1 VNRLQY
7 ATDAEAL
14 QVLDPAST
22 AHLVGDLN
30 TPIPELLAHI
40 RHAIRLGHPQVRA
53 QPPSYDRVIL
63 VGGGPS
69 LEATLPELR
78 DLYFAGAKIVTT
90 NGAYQWC
97 LARNLRPSAQVIL
110 DARSFNARFVDPPI
124 AQCRYLLASQ
134 CHPDTWAAV
143 AGRPDVWIW
152 HAIGPEN
159 ELRGE
164 LDAFYLKCWTAIS
177 GGTTVVMRA
186 IALLRTLGF
195 LRMDLFGVDSCVLD
209 GAHHAYPQP
218 ENAGDAVRP
227 FTLHPTG
234 HPERVRTFHATAW
247 QAKQLEDFLQM
258 VRINGHQFLLNVHG
272 DGMLAYAL
280 QCSADVQLTSLEKEA

>member
-1 VNRLQY
+1 MRIQY

-30 TPIPELLAHI
+30 TPIPELLANI
-40 RHAIRLGHPQVRA
+40 RHSIRLGHPQVRG
-53 QPPSYDRVIL
+53 QNPSYDRVCL

-97 LARNLRPSAQVIL
+97 LERNLRPSAQVIL
-110 DARSFNARFVDPPI
+110 DARSFNARFVEPAVPS
-124 AQCRYLLASQ
+124 CRYLLASQ

-143 AGRPDVWIW
+143 EGRPDVWIW

-159 ELRGE
+159 ELRAE
-164 LDAFYLKCWTAIS
+164 LDAYYLKNWTAIA
-177 GGTTVVMRA
+177 GGTTVIMRA
-186 IALLRTLGF
+186 IPLLRTLGF

-209 GAHHAYPQP
+209 GAHHAYAQA
-218 ENAGDAVRP
+218 ENDTEAVRA

-234 HPERVRTFHATAW
+234 HPKQARTFHCTGW

-258 VRINGHQFLLNVHG
+258 IRINGHQFLLNMHG

-280 QCSADVQLTSLEKEA
+280 QCSADVQLRPLEKEE